1 MIYGIGT
8 DIINIE
14 RVEHILNKNRD
25 GFVKRVL
32 LNLSQPVFTLTPL
45 CCMFSV
51 EPVNTNFIVFSLI
64 RPGLEPTIYHT
75 LFMQGVNT

>member
-1 MIYGIGT
+1 MPSWIVI
-8 DIINIE
+8 
-14 RVEHILNKNRD
+14 VVAHLNKSAGRLVAPLRHV
-25 GFVKRVL
+25 F

-75 LFMQGVNT
+75 LFMQGVNTLR

>member
-1 MIYGIGT
+1 MPSWILI
-8 DIINIE
+8 
-14 RVEHILNKNRD
+14 VLAHLNKSAARL
-25 GFVKRVL
+25 VTPLRHVL

-75 LFMQGVNT
+75 LFMQGVNTLR